1 MNADD
6 QTAAEVPDHVAD
18 YLNQE
23 KTVTLATSTGDTP
36 HACTLVYVNDGPLL
50 YVWVRAST
58 ATARNVEQNPTV
70 GFAIDE
76 YTQDLRQT
84 KGIQGTGECQAV
96 TDGDELA
103 RVGELFGQKF
113 PDLRPGASGAVS
125 FFRIR
130 PRELFFI
137 DNAAGDEAPAPDEYR
152 RQSVFE

>member
-6 QTAAEVPDHVAD
+6 QAAAEVPDDVAD

-23 KTVTLATSTGDTP
+23 KTVTLATSAGDTP

-50 YVWVRAST
+50 YVWVKASSV
-58 ATARNVEQNPTV
+58 TARHVEQNPTV

-76 YTQDLRQT
+76 YTEDWRQT

-96 TDGDELA
+96 TDGEELA
-103 RVGELFGQKF
+103 RVGDLFGRKF

-125 FFRIR
+125 FFRIK

-137 DNAAGDEAPAPDEYR
+137 DNSAGGEAPAPDEYR
-152 RQSVFE
+152 RQSIIE